1 MFKLI
6 YKSKKS
12 NDETKSYDIDNLLEA
27 FDNQKEGKRD
37 VGMTAELSDGETKRF
52 RFDRIQA
59 LFRV

>member
-6 YKSKKS
+6 YKSKNS

-37 VGMTAELSDGETKRF
+37 VGITAELSDGEVKRF
-52 RFDRIQA
+52 RFDRIEA

>member
-12 NDETKSYDIDNLLEA
+12 NDETKTYNITKLTDA
-27 FDNQKEGKRD
+27 FDNMKEGAKD
-37 VGMTAELSDGETKRF
+37 VGMTAKLSDGETKRF